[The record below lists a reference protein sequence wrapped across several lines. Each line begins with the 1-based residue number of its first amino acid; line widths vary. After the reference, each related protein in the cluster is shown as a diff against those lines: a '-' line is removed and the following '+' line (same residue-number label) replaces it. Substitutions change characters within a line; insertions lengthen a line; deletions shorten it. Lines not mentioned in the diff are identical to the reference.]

1 MSGIRALFQGMNI
14 SASAMKAERARVDVI
29 AKNIAHSGTTRMPDT
44 GEPYRREVV
53 HFAPIYKQNTDGGYD
68 VNGVQVA
75 QVMKDYST
83 PFELIN
89 DPSHPDADGEGNV
102 RMPNVNTVKEM
113 AELITALRAYEANVQ
128 VAENFERMAKM
139 GLDLAK

>member
-1 MSGIRALFQGMNI
+1 MNI
-14 SASAMKAERARVDVI
+14 SASAMKAERARVDTI

-53 HFAPIYKQNTDGGYD
+53 HFAPIYKRNADGGMD
-68 VNGVQVA
+68 VDGVRVDKI
-75 QVMKDYST
+75 VKDFTT

-89 DPSHPDADGEGNV
+89 DPTHPDADADGNV

-113 AELITALRAYEANVQ
+113 AELITALRAYEANVS
-128 VAENFERMAKM
+128 VAESFERMAQM
-139 GLDLAK
+139 GLRLAE

>member
-53 HFAPIYKQNTDGGYD
+53 HFAPIYKQNTEGGYD
-68 VNGVQVA
+68 VNGVKVA

-113 AELITALRAYEANVQ
+113 DELITALRAYEANVQ